1 MPTRMTSWLD
11 DLIMILIPILCHH
24 LHLDGRA
31 TLELLSKDVASII
44 AEVCAIRLASLLPH
58 DVGLDAD
65 L

>member
-1 MPTRMTSWLD
+1 MTSWLD
-11 DLIMILIPILCHH
+11 DLIMILLILCHH

-31 TLELLSKDVASII
+31 TLELLSKDIASII